1 VRWVNLGDHTEG
13 FRGSPAFTRWRE
25 IVGPFFRGAA
35 TGGARQ
41 RRRNC
46 VNGRRNCVNVCRTAP
61 RLLLR
66 GAPPTPEAPLLAL
79 GVVLL
84 LLAALAAV
92 ALTRSAAADPVGER
106 ALTVDVKDG
115 PARDQPVAIDA
126 TLFTPALTPA
136 PAVLL
141 AHGFGGSKDS
151 VADRARTLARDGFV
165 VLTYSARGF
174 GRTSGQIALNFP
186 DYEVADAGLSLG

>member
-1 VRWVNLGDHTEG
+1 
-13 FRGSPAFTRWRE
+13 
-25 IVGPFFRGAA
+25 
-35 TGGARQ
+35 
-41 RRRNC
+41 
-46 VNGRRNCVNVCRTAP
+46 
-61 RLLLR
+61 LR

-84 LLAALAAV
+84 LLAALATV

-126 TLFTPALTPA
+126 TLFTPAVTPA

-151 VADRARTLARDGFV
+151 VADQARTLARDGFV

-186 DYEVADAGLSLG
+186 DYEVTDAGLSLG

>member
-1 VRWVNLGDHTEG
+1 M
-13 FRGSPAFTRWRE
+13 P
-25 IVGPFFRGAA
+25 
-35 TGGARQ
+35 
-41 RRRNC
+41 RRRPK
-46 VNGRRNCVNVCRTAP
+46 R
-61 RLLLR
+61 
-66 GAPPTPEAPLLAL
+66 PLLAL

-84 LLAALAAV
+84 LLAALATL
-92 ALTRSAAADPVGER
+92 ALTRSAAADPVAER

-141 AHGFGGSKDS
+141 AHGFGGNKDS
-151 VADRARTLARDGFV
+151 VADQARTLARDGFI

-174 GRTSGQIALNFP
+174 GRTTGQIALNSP
-186 DYEVADAGLSLG
+186 DYEVTDAGLSLG